1 MATRTLKARVELDGE
16 KEYKQALSELNQGN
30 RVLASEMR
38 KLQAQYKDSTESTEF
53 LTKRGELLERQ
64 ILQQVDKVKTLKAAM
79 QESAEQYGESDARTQ
94 QWATR
99 LNDAQTELINLSR
112 GLREN
117 EAAIES
123 EDAAMTGLGDT
134 VQGLASKL
142 GIQLPEGTTKALNG
156 VKGLSAGTVAA
167 MTAAAAGVAA
177 LMKTVQQLHQMTLDA
192 AKDVDDIITNSMVTG
207 LSERTLQELQYA
219 ENLIDVSVDTISGS
233 LTRLTRN
240 IIEADTKN
248 NELAQSFYKMRVYFA
263 DAEGE
268 IRKTED
274 VFYDIIDALGKV
286 ENVTERDALAMD
298 LLGRSA
304 QELNPL
310 IIQGSDA
317 LRELA
322 AEAEAAGYILDESQ
336 IKKLGEVDDEYQR
349 LQLTVEE
356 AKKEIAADFAPA
368 SKEAMELFARAVKS
382 ASEMLTQSG
391 IVENFASLLRSVTS
405 MIDAGASLAGAMPKW
420 MNPITQVSKA
430 MEGLAYT
437 MALVADAAN
446 IIAGIMPWNWGSG
459 RAKTALGLNARY
471 GEYSNLQK
479 LDGTADEYEEW
490 RKSSYSGQYNSVYGY
505 DPQTGRYYDKKT
517 GNYIYG
523 YNATGN
529 DNWRGG
535 LTWVGETGPEL
546 AELPAGTRIL
556 SAQQS
561 RRVAGGDTFIFNIDP
576 ANIREFN
583 DLVQIAESAR
593 VVARMR

>member
-1 MATRTLKARVELDGE
+1 MATRTVKARVELDGE

-38 KLQAQYKDSTESTEF
+38 KLQAEYKGNTESTEF
-53 LTKRGELLERQ
+53 LTKKGEALERQ
-64 ILQQVDKVKTLKAAM
+64 LLQQKDKVETLRAAL
-79 QESAEQYGESDARTQ
+79 QTAAEQYGEADDRTQ
-94 QWATR
+94 QWAVQ
-99 LNDAQTELINLSR
+99 LNNA
-112 GLREN
+112 
-117 EAAIES
+117 EAAQYDLEHAIAENSKAIEG

-156 VKGLSAGTVAA
+156 MKGLSAGTVAA
-167 MTAAAAGVAA
+167 MTASAAGVAA

-192 AKDVDDIITNSMVTG
+192 AKDVDDIITNSMITG

-219 ENLIDVSVDTISGS
+219 APLLDVSVDTISGS

-248 NELAQSFYKMRVYFA
+248 NELAQSFYKLGVYFA
-263 DAEGE
+263 DSEGE

-349 LQLTVEE
+349 LQLTLDA
-356 AKKEIAADFAPA
+356 AKKDIASEFAPA

-382 ASEMLTQSG
+382 ASDVLTQSG

-446 IIAGIMPWNWGSG
+446 IIAGVMPWNWGSG

-523 YNATGN
+523 YNAAGN
-529 DNWRGG
+529 YNWRGG

-561 RRVAGGDTFIFNIDP
+561 RQVAGGDTFIFNIEP

-583 DLVQIAESAR
+583 DLVQIAENAR